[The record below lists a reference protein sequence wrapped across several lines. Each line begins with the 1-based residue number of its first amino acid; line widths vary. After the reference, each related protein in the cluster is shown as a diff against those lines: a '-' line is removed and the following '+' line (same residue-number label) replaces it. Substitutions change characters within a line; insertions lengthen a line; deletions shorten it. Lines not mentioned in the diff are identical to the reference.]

1 MKSFMLRYKCYETM
15 FETVNDKPCCI
26 ENAVNM
32 KHLQHWLKPD
42 CHIKLSKGTLK
53 NFVHRKQEEHSEAV

>member
-1 MKSFMLRYKCYETM
+1 M

-42 CHIKLSKGTLK
+42 CHIKLTKGTLK
-53 NFVHRKQEEHSEAV
+53 NFVQRKQEEHSEAV